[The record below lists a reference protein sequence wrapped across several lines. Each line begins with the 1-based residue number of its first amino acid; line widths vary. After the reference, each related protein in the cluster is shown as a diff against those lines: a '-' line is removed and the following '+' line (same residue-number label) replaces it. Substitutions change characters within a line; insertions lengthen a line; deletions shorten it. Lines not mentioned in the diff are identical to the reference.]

1 MPTLLEEVHR
11 LVRNGT
17 SALFYQKKRL
27 GGCDEPEYYAAEAMI
42 RRIVLPSGDQWSFHN
57 LYAGK
62 ILTSSY
68 GTIDDIVLAAQRE
81 LGTSTQLFEWV
92 HAGYVDPNFPENLK
106 P

>member
-1 MPTLLEEVHR
+1 MTSLIEEIHR
-11 LVRNGT
+11 LLHNGN

-27 GGCDEPEYYAAEAMI
+27 GSCDEPEYYAAAAMI
-42 RRIVLPSGDQWSFHN
+42 RKIPTSSGDQWSFHN

-68 GTIDDIVLAAQRE
+68 GTLDDIVLAAQRE

-92 HAGYVDPNFPENLK
+92 QAGYTDPTFPENLK